1 MAKRRYSVGVLVV
14 EDDVLIAMNLQAILW
29 EVGFSDIH
37 LAHDLATGS
46 ALLLSRAPGLG
57 ILDVNL
63 GGQLVFPLAREMRA
77 RQIPIVFS
85 TGGSASGLPLEW
97 ALHPILPKPLD
108 TGALT
113 ATLGALGLD

>member
-14 EDDVLIAMNLQAILW
+14 EDDLLIAMNLQAILW
-29 EVGFSDIH
+29 ELGFSDIH

-63 GGQLVFPLAREMRA
+63 GGELVFPLAREMCA

-85 TGGSASGLPLEW
+85 TGGGGLPLEW
-97 ALHPILPKPLD
+97 AQHPILPKPLD
-108 TGALT
+108 PGTLT
-113 ATLGALGLD
+113 VTLGALGLD

>member
-14 EDDVLIAMNLQAILW
+14 EDDSLIAMNVAAILW
-29 EVGFSDIH
+29 ELGFSDIH
-37 LAHDLATGS
+37 LAHDLASGS

-57 ILDVNL
+57 ILDVNV
-63 GGQLVFPLAREMRA
+63 GGHLVFPLARELRA

-85 TGGSASGLPLEW
+85 SGRSASELPPEW

-108 TGALT
+108 LGALT

>member
-29 EVGFSDIH
+29 EVGFSEIH
-37 LAHDLATGS
+37 LAHDLAAGS

-63 GGQLVFPLAREMRA
+63 GGQLVYPLARDMLA

-85 TGGSASGLPLEW
+85 TGGSAGGLPLEW
-97 ALHPILPKPLD
+97 AQYPILPKPLD
-108 TGALT
+108 TGSLT